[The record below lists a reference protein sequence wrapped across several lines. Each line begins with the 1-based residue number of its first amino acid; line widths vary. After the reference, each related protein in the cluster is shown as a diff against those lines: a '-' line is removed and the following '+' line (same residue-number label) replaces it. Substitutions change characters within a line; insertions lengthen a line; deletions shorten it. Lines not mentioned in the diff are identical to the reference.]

1 MSRAA
6 RVALAL
12 AATLAFTAIALL
24 YPWLAREDAWIGA
37 SWQNKWLLLPLVVV
51 HGREVVEA
59 VDDARW
65 SAMAS
70 VLAHRK

>member
-1 MSRAA
+1 MLKRVGHERSVA
-6 RVALAL
+6 RQVLVL
-12 AATLAFTAIALL
+12 
-24 YPWLAREDAWIGA
+24 
-37 SWQNKWLLLPLVVV
+37 QLVVV
-51 HGREVVEA
+51 HAREVVEA